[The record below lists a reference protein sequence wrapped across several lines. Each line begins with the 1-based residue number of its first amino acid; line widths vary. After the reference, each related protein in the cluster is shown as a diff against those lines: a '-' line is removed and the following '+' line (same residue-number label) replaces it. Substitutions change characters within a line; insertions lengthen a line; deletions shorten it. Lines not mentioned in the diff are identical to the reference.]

1 MRYIFD
7 RTRALEVKENEVYM
21 LFIDFSGMTQLA
33 VMNTDEQLPMIPIK
47 QGTVPIISL

>member
-7 RTRALEVKENEVYM
+7 RTRALEVKENEFYM

-33 VMNTDEQLPMIPIK
+33 VMNSNETIPVLPIK
-47 QGTVPIISL
+47 QGTSPILSL